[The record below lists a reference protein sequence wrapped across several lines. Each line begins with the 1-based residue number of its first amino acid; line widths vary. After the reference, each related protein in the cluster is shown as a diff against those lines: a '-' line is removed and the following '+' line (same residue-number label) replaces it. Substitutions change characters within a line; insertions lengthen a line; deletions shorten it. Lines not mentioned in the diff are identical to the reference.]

1 MSQTTPISQWRPWTV
16 FTVLTTTL
24 GLGVIAA
31 WVWLNQSLSWLP
43 NPDSQE
49 GKDLL
54 YDYNRISHGLV
65 FALLGLAVLVLLR
78 NGLRPEIEGS
88 NADLSVK
95 PKPWWKHLITFAREH
110 PLVLMLWAG
119 YTVAMVD
126 GSSWLFPE
134 LVGWYDSVN
143 DHNLLYNFSIRW
155 DFIKE
160 TMLRNDYRFF
170 PLAHQDLHILSW
182 FTPYVTIWMLVSAAE
197 LFTILLLT
205 TQTVRGVVG
214 RAKPHH
220 LLLMISLLLLF
231 TPATGFAFFQL
242 IYSERILTLCFAAFG
257 FFYLRYQQTHSR
269 QAWSFTLLF
278 ALVGLFFKDI
288 GVLLFTTPAVF
299 TLATGAAGLLDNYP
313 ALPKQSLNRKKL
325 IYWLEAYGLE
335 CALTALLIVFALAY
349 AYLSYL
355 PSYYHD
361 GGAYAADKGFDFS
374 PDLRFWFLLAFI
386 SIRIALIGAQR
397 CRPNLIDGL
406 NTAALLYG
414 FMLFYAVG
422 YDGSS
427 YMSLPVQLV
436 TVMDLAFI
444 WCAWLAPAISRY
456 VPSAM
461 GLSLAAVATSSG
473 LIALEELQ
481 SKSFLHR
488 VSDIKTKQDSWLQT
502 INEIEKVIRDKRK
515 NGEPVNLIYTKSWF
529 RKKRYLDQFN
539 VDRLIFL
546 DPEDS
551 TYSTVSGIRPGK
563 NYKPNAGDFLISI
576 DRGNLDFLG
585 SELDRYEKI
594 YQYSRRGNGQIY
606 LYRGDLTASTSE
618 QE

>member
-1 MSQTTPISQWRPWTV
+1 M
-16 FTVLTTTL
+16 
-24 GLGVIAA
+24 
-31 WVWLNQSLSWLP
+31 
-43 NPDSQE
+43 
-49 GKDLL
+49 
-54 YDYNRISHGLV
+54 
-65 FALLGLAVLVLLR
+65 
-78 NGLRPEIEGS
+78 
-88 NADLSVK
+88 
-95 PKPWWKHLITFAREH
+95 
-110 PLVLMLWAG
+110 
-119 YTVAMVD
+119 
-126 GSSWLFPE
+126 
-134 LVGWYDSVN
+134 
-143 DHNLLYNFSIRW
+143 
-155 DFIKE
+155 
-160 TMLRNDYRFF
+160 
-170 PLAHQDLHILSW
+170 
-182 FTPYVTIWMLVSAAE
+182 
-197 LFTILLLT
+197 
-205 TQTVRGVVG
+205 
-214 RAKPHH
+214 
-220 LLLMISLLLLF
+220 
-231 TPATGFAFFQL
+231 
-242 IYSERILTLCFAAFG
+242 
-257 FFYLRYQQTHSR
+257 
-269 QAWSFTLLF
+269 
-278 ALVGLFFKDI
+278 
-288 GVLLFTTPAVF
+288 LLFTTPAVL
-299 TLATGAAGLLDNYP
+299 TLITGAAGLLDNYP
-313 ALPKQSLNRKKL
+313 ALPRQSLNRKKL
-325 IYWLEAYGLE
+325 INWLEAYGLE

-374 PDLRFWFLLAFI
+374 PDLRFWFLIAFI

-406 NTAALLYG
+406 NAAALLYG

-422 YDGSS
+422 YDGFS

-456 VPSAM
+456 IPSAL

-481 SKSFLHR
+481 NKSFLHR
-488 VSDIKTKQDSWLQT
+488 VSDIKIKQDSWLQT
-502 INEIEKVIRDKRK
+502 INEIEKVIRDKRE

-529 RKKRYLDQFN
+529 RKKRYLDHFN

-551 TYSTVSGIRPGK
+551 TYSTVAGIRTGQ
-563 NYKPNAGDFLISI
+563 NYTPNAGDFLISI

-606 LYRGDLTASTSE
+606 RYRGDLTASTSE